1 MTQMILMI
9 IRYSPE
15 FFRPKS
21 FILIESPL
29 GENNKTKSKY
39 FLMKFRFTKDRFEV
53 AIKWKTR

>member
-1 MTQMILMI
+1 MI